1 MQSELLQTMT
11 ARYIPR
17 EDRIALDC
25 VIHDGRELRLMFTHR
40 FARAVVAEFA
50 RQLSDG
56 GRGAHWRK
64 TLRNSRPSPGSQT
77 PSPWKA

>member
-40 FARAVVAEFA
+40 LARAVVAEFA
-50 RQLSDG
+50 R
-56 GRGAHWRK
+56 
-64 TLRNSRPSPGSQT
+64 
-77 PSPWKA
+77 